1 MQAFR
6 SVLASWLRFFRT
18 YPCLALVRY
27 SRWSMLTRSTLA
39 FLSFLTECT
48 WSMGVQLRWWKV
60 TSQFSRRGYA
70 RVKKMALSLARTLMP
85 ERHTLRVPSKVKKKK
100 KKKRCK
106 KETTTHPNNNKTP
119 GQGQSRIRVLFP
131 LSTCFHLHDIRFLC
145 GKVVLHF
152 LMWLELCQESR
163 LVWCF
168 FPCDSSCL

>member
-27 SRWSMLTRSTLA
+27 SRWSMLTRSMLA

-100 KKKRCK
+100 KKDAK
-106 KETTTHPNNNKTP
+106 KKQKPIPTTTKPQAKD
-119 GQGQSRIRVLFP
+119 SLALECYFLFP
-131 LSTCFHLHDIRFLC
+131 HVFIYMIF
-145 GKVVLHF
+145 V
-152 LMWLELCQESR
+152 
-163 LVWCF
+163 
-168 FPCDSSCL
+168 SCAGR